1 MTENRK
7 NEQNLL
13 ESCEIIRKWFIIL
26 LLVAK
31 EKKSMELKKY
41 FKEIL
46 ATNAQSWQNIHKPY
60 VVKKPNIKHDKAQK
74 NPCTGTS

>member
-1 MTENRK
+1 M
-7 NEQNLL
+7 
-13 ESCEIIRKWFIIL
+13 
-26 LLVAK
+26 AK